1 MSRHREFDDASYLSL
16 RLDANV
22 IINGAL
28 DFLLA
33 TKVAL
38 CGLHRDMPE
47 QKLDLFELST
57 CNVTEP
63 GACPPLMPHAACRRY
78 AEFRTMPNVLSG
90 SAPAGR
96 SAVSDSA

>member
-1 MSRHREFDDASYLSL
+1 MHRGFGREKQQCPDNISLGKPRHREFGGASCLSL
-16 RLDANV
+16 GLDANAV
-22 IINGAL
+22 INGAL

-33 TKVAL
+33 AKLAF

-63 GACPPLMPHAACRRY
+63 GACLLFAKRECI
-78 AEFRTMPNVLSG
+78 V
-90 SAPAGR
+90 
-96 SAVSDSA
+96 